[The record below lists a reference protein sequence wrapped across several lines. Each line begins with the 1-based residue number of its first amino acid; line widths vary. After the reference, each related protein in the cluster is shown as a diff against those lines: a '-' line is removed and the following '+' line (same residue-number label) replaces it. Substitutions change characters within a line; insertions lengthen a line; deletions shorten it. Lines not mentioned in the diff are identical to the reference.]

1 MSARPWI
8 KDLVFVALCTSSL
21 VGLVAS
27 FALPSRAA
35 SLEVAARSE
44 DASAEIAR
52 VAAAVDARLASDP
65 RASGVARAERAPTLT
80 VVRRLSLALTGTI
93 PSLEELRALEQVP
106 EDRAIAWWVD
116 HLLADRR
123 SADYLA
129 ERFARALVGVDGGSF
144 ISYRRRRFVAWLS
157 EQLAEG
163 RTWDAIASDM
173 LTGTGLW
180 TQHPQ
185 TNFVTAAIKP
195 DTDVP
200 DEQVLAGRV
209 SRALL
214 GVRLDCAQCHD
225 HPFDERWQQRDFQGL
240 AAFFG
245 RAQLSLRGI
254 QETRGDYGY
263 DDHASK
269 QRQTIAP
276 QVPFAPELLP
286 EHGGDRERLAAWLT
300 HPKNPAFARATVNRV
315 WALLLGRALVEP
327 VDDLPIDGPVD
338 PVLELLA
345 ADFAEHGYDLRRLIR
360 IIAQTEV
367 MARAS
372 RMSGEVSEG
381 DAAAVEARIA
391 AWAEFP
397 LTRLR
402 PEQVVGAVLQATSIT
417 TLDHESH
424 VLIRLARRL
433 QRQDFIDRYGDAGE
447 DELEQD
453 AGTIPQRLLLLN
465 GELVDERTKDNLVA
479 NASTRI
485 ATLTDDDAVAI
496 EAAYLAVLTRAPTF
510 NESTHFLARLD
521 GLSSDARREAIE
533 DLYWALLNSTEFA
546 WNH

>member
-21 VGLVAS
+21 AGLVAS

-35 SLEVAARSE
+35 SLESLARS
-44 DASAEIAR
+44 ASESADIAA
-52 VAAAVDARLASDP
+52 VAAAVDARLASEQ
-65 RASGVARAERAPTLT
+65 RSVGVARAERANRASTLT
-80 VVRRLSLALTGTI
+80 MVRRLSLALTGTI
-93 PSLEELRALEQVP
+93 PSLEELRALEQIP
-106 EDRAIAWWVD
+106 EHRAIAWWVD

-123 SADYLA
+123 CADYLA

-157 EQLAEG
+157 EQLADG
-163 RTWDAIASDM
+163 RTWDAIAAEM

-225 HPFDERWQQRDFQGL
+225 HPFDERWQQHDFQGL

-245 RAQLSLRGI
+245 RSQLSLRGI
-254 QETRGDYGY
+254 QETRGDYAY

-269 QRQTIAP
+269 QPQTIAP
-276 QVPFAPELLP
+276 RVPFAPQLLP
-286 EHGGDRERLAAWLT
+286 EHGADRERLAIWLT
-300 HPKNPAFARATVNRV
+300 HPQNPAFARATVNRV
-315 WALLLGRALVEP
+315 WALMLGRALVEP
-327 VDDLPIDGPVD
+327 VDDLPIDGPVH

-345 ADFAEHGYDLRRLIR
+345 ADFSAHGYDLRRLIR
-360 IIAQTEV
+360 IIAATQAL
-367 MARAS
+367 ARDS
-372 RMSGEVSEG
+372 RMPEG
-381 DAAAVEARIA
+381 QPATLQARIDT
-391 AWAEFP
+391 WAEFP

-402 PEQVVGAVLQATSIT
+402 PEQVAGALLQATSLATI
-417 TLDHESH
+417 DHESH
-424 VLIRLARRL
+424 ALVRLARRL
-433 QRQDFIDRYGDAGE
+433 QQRDFIERYGDAGE

-465 GELVDERTKDNLVA
+465 GELVHERTTDNLVA
-479 NASTRI
+479 NAATRI
-485 ATLTDDDAVAI
+485 AALTDDDALAI
-496 EAAYLAVLTRAPTF
+496 EAAYLAVLTRAPTPA
-510 NESTHFLARLD
+510 ESAHFVSRLD
-521 GLSSDARREAIE
+521 GLAGPARRATIE